1 MFNKML
7 IVYTCLLTRSL
18 LIDGFLCVLVMNT
31 VDFGLEYS
39 TILNMFSLRN
49 NIVVDNCE
57 ITFRPVVKLRVW
69 NYLLFI
75 LFIEF

>member
-1 MFNKML
+1 M
-7 IVYTCLLTRSL
+7 LLTRSL
-18 LIDGFLCVLVMNT
+18 LIDSFLCVLVVMDT

-39 TILNMFSLRN
+39 TILNTFSLRN

-57 ITFRPVVKLRVW
+57 ITFRPVVKLQVW
-69 NYLLFI
+69 NKLFFI